1 MNERMERMSEN
12 TEHILQQ
19 FKECIPLLEVLTDE
33 NRQAI
38 IMLLAQNKSGLHVN
52 AIASHIDLSRPAVSH
67 HLKVLKQS
75 GFISSEK
82 KGVENYYVLTVRQP
96 LERLKTLIAAVEAEC
111 DGSR

>member
-1 MNERMERMSEN
+1 MSQQ

-38 IMLLAQNKSGLHVN
+38 IMLLAQHKSGLNVN
-52 AIASHIDLSRPAVSH
+52 TISEHINLSRPAVSH

-75 GFISSEK
+75 GFVNSEK
-82 KGVENYYVLTVRQP
+82 KSVENYYVLTVRQP
-96 LERLKTLIAAVEAEC
+96 LEQLKLLIAAVEAEC
-111 DGSR
+111 NRSQ